1 MYSSRGEWKRSW
13 SPPDWHQFVPVLY
26 DYNIHRESDLLINEY
41 LVVYEASQFE
51 KLWSE
56 GKNIINLFELWLYF
70 LSK

>member
-13 SPPDWHQFVPVLY
+13 SPPDWHQFVPALY

-56 GKNIINLFELWLYF
+56 GKNIINLFELWL
-70 LSK
+70 